1 LEHVLFSNGDAKKI
15 RWIIQTKDSKVR
27 QEREHPDI
35 YLDKVSNHQSKY
47 ISLHVGLF
55 WGIGTFIIKN
65 QDMVKIVLD
74 DKIMFEHLTGN
85 KKSSDEFIEKR
96 TFFIRQLIE
105 QRKLKIHY
113 ELEIQNKIWKLEK

>member
-1 LEHVLFSNGDAKKI
+1 LEHVLFSNGNAKKI
-15 RWIIQTKDSKVR
+15 RWIIQTNNSRVR
-27 QEREHPDI
+27 QEREHADI
-35 YLDKVSNHQSKY
+35 YLDKVSDQQSKY

-65 QDMVKIVLD
+65 QDIVKIVLD

-105 QRKLKIHY
+105 QRKLKIQY
-113 ELEIQNKIWKLEK
+113 ELEIQNKIWELE